1 MIAENREQMEKRNDY
16 EKCIQALESYL
27 RQEASYDAISN
38 EHMAEAFERR
48 LALKA
53 KDWNLKYKADM
64 SENDFMAIAEEAI
77 RRYMKNWEDKKQG
90 EDDRAHRLGKSHYL
104 GT

>member
-1 MIAENREQMEKRNDY
+1 MIAENREQSEKRTDY

-27 RQEASYDAISN
+27 RQEASYEAISD
-38 EHMAEAFERR
+38 EQMQHAFERR

-64 SENDFMAIAEEAI
+64 SEQDFIDIAREAVE
-77 RRYMKNWEDKKQG
+77 RYLKNWDGKEQG

>member
-1 MIAENREQMEKRNDY
+1 MIAENREKVEKITDP

-27 RQEASYDAISN
+27 RQEASYSAMLNGRVAD
-38 EHMAEAFERR
+38 AFEKR

-53 KDWNLKYKADM
+53 KDWGLKYKTNMPEQEYISLAK
-64 SENDFMAIAEEAI
+64 EAI
-77 RRYMKNWEDKKQG
+77 RRYLDNWENKKQG
-90 EDDRAHRLGKSHYL
+90 EDNRAHRLGKSHYL